1 MRNKKAAM
9 ELSFGMI
16 FSIILIIAF
25 VVFAFWGIK
34 KFIDLQKTAQV
45 GIFIDDV
52 KNDVDRIWKSSQSSE
67 KKTYS
72 LPSKI
77 EKVCFSQNS
86 EIYFEPPGS
95 GGNFDYTPVDHIN
108 IQQPDSGDFCVNNIQ
123 GKVYLTLK
131 KSFDENLVNVNR

>member
-1 MRNKKAAM
+1 MKNKGAM

-45 GIFIDDV
+45 GVFIDDF
-52 KNDVDRIWKSSQSSE
+52 KNDVDRVWKSSQSSE

-77 EKVCFSQNS
+77 EKVCFSENS

-95 GGNFDYTPVDHIN
+95 GGNFDYMGVEHIN
-108 IQQPDSGDFCVNNIQ
+108 VQQPSSGNFCVSNIK

-131 KSFDENLVNVNR
+131 KSFDENLVNVSR